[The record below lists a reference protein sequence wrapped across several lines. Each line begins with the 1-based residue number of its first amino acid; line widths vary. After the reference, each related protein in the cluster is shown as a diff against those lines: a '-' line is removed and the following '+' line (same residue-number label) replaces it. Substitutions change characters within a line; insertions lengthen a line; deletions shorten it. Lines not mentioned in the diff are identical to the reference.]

1 MVLLVIKT
9 AADLLKAFTDAE
21 RAKLD
26 GKELTHGPTIG
37 AMYEGL
43 IKEIAD
49 RSLPEELG
57 LRVVPGFAYFNGE
70 LSGVLSRHLHSPAQ
84 VAT

>member
-1 MVLLVIKT
+1 VVLLVIKT

-26 GKELTHGPTIG
+26 GEELTHGPTIG
-37 AMYEGL
+37 AMYECL
-43 IKEIAD
+43 TKEI
-49 RSLPEELG
+49 
-57 LRVVPGFAYFNGE
+57 RVVPGFAYFNGE
-70 LSGVLSRHLHSPAQ
+70 LGGELSRHLHSPAQ

>member
-1 MVLLVIKT
+1 MIKT

-26 GKELTHGPTIG
+26 GEELTHGPTIG

-43 IKEIAD
+43 TKE
-49 RSLPEELG
+49 
-57 LRVVPGFAYFNGE
+57 NC
-70 LSGVLSRHLHSPAQ
+70 
-84 VAT
+84 